1 MQRKKAL
8 ELGRNRTTVYYMF
21 SGQYVHVL
29 SAETG
34 AQCTTFSLGK
44 KGHSVLHVLR
54 AETGAQC
61 TTCSQGRNRGTVY
74 YMLWAETGAQC
85 TTCSLGRNRG
95 TVYYMFSGQKQG
107 HSVLHALWAETGA
120 QCTICSLGRNRG
132 TVYYMLS
139 GQQCS
144 LLTHDTVGPGDR
156 TISTRAV
163 SEQHSSWQHN
173 KHAPNA
179 SFTF

>member
-61 TTCSQGRNRGTVY
+61 TTCSLGSNAVCLHMILLVQETEQFQQGLSVSNTLAGSTSMHL
-74 YMLWAETGAQC
+74 ML
-85 TTCSLGRNRG
+85 
-95 TVYYMFSGQKQG
+95 
-107 HSVLHALWAETGA
+107 HSHF
-120 QCTICSLGRNRG
+120 
-132 TVYYMLS
+132 
-139 GQQCS
+139 
-144 LLTHDTVGPGDR
+144 
-156 TISTRAV
+156 
-163 SEQHSSWQHN
+163 
-173 KHAPNA
+173 K
-179 SFTF
+179 

>member
-74 YMLWAETGAQC
+74 YMLSGQKQGHSVLYVLWAETGAQC
-85 TTCSLGRNRG
+85 TTCSLGSNAVCLHMILLVQE
-95 TVYYMFSGQKQG
+95 TEQFQQG
-107 HSVLHALWAETGA
+107 LSVSNTLAGSTTSMHLMLHSHF
-120 QCTICSLGRNRG
+120 
-132 TVYYMLS
+132 
-139 GQQCS
+139 
-144 LLTHDTVGPGDR
+144 
-156 TISTRAV
+156 
-163 SEQHSSWQHN
+163 
-173 KHAPNA
+173 K
-179 SFTF
+179 

>member
-54 AETGAQC
+54 AETGAQW
-61 TTCSQGRNRGTVY
+61 TCSQGRNRGTVY

-85 TTCSLGRNRG
+85 TTCSQGRNRG
-95 TVYYMFSGQKQG
+95 TVYYMLSGQKQG
-107 HSVLHALWAETGA
+107 HSVLYVLWAET
-120 QCTICSLGRNRG
+120 G

-144 LLTHDTVGPGDR
+144 LLTHDTVGPGDG

-173 KHAPNA
+173 KQHNKHAPNA